1 MKESMRKFTTP
12 VVWLTALAVIA
23 GVLLGYEYHVLWKIQ
38 EQSLFLDTPLFFR
51 QQMLVPGGL
60 LTYMGS
66 FLTQLLYY
74 PVLGVAVLC
83 LLWGLLMWMMRCIFM
98 VGQRWAPLLVVPVAL
113 LLAANVEMGYW
124 IYAIKLKGW
133 YFDATIGVMVI
144 VAMLWLFRILSAY
157 RIWRRVLLVVTS
169 IVGYP
174 LFGTYAL
181 AATVLMALWCWRL
194 DKDRWQALADCILG
208 LLTVAAIPLLFYQ
221 YVYYQTNMVNLWWMA
236 LPIFKILESYPQ
248 YYVPYALLGATLV
261 ILTIGKWQTKCEQSD
276 DRAKADEYK
285 TLWVLPL
292 QANKG
297 GASESTKKP
306 TLKKVKVKKKN
317 VKRKNY
323 KDWWQNVVVIGML
336 VATVYGVHYAWMKDE
351 NFHREAAM
359 MHYTE
364 ETRWEDVLKEAAKQQ
379 DVPTR
384 AIVMMRNLA
393 LSRLG
398 RQGSEMCKYLN
409 GSKKPDSP
417 FAPPASMIVGDMIY
431 YNYGMLND
439 SHHMCIEAGVEFGWR
454 VQHLKYMARCGLMA
468 GETNV
473 MYKYTEMLKHT
484 LFHGQWAEHLETLL
498 QPELRK
504 KDKETGPVTHMLHYP
519 DVVGADNG
527 YAERYLMN
535 HLAVLDS
542 DDPYFQEQ
550 CLLATLWTKDS
561 NQFWPRFAKYL
572 SLHQGE
578 PIPRYYM
585 EAAYLYSVLLKN
597 APFQV
602 PVDEGTKRTYQELD
616 KQLQRFDDRDLDEVR
631 KALYPLYGDTY
642 FFEYFLM
649 DDIAYL

>member
-1 MKESMRKFTTP
+1 MRKFITP

-23 GVLLGYEYHVLWKIQ
+23 GMLLSYEYHVLWKIQ

-51 QQMLVPGGL
+51 QQMVVPGGL
-60 LTYMGS
+60 LTYMGC

-74 PVLGVAVLC
+74 PVLGVVVLC
-83 LLWGLLMWMMRCIFM
+83 LMWGLLMWMMQRTFK
-98 VGQRWAPLLVVPVAL
+98 VSQRWAPLLIVPVAM
-113 LLAANVEMGYW
+113 LLAANVQMGYW
-124 IYAIKLKGW
+124 IYPIKLKGW
-133 YFDATIGVMVI
+133 YFDATVGVMVI
-144 VAMLWLFRILSAY
+144 VALLWLFRILSAH
-157 RIWRRVLLVVTS
+157 RIWRRGLLVMTT

-194 DKDRWQALADCILG
+194 DKDRWQALADSLLG
-208 LLTVAAIPLLFYQ
+208 LLTVAAIPLMYYQ
-221 YVYYQTNMVNLWWMA
+221 YVYYQTNMVNLWWTA
-236 LPIFKILESYPQ
+236 LPIFKIIETNQ
-248 YYVPYALLGATLV
+248 EYYVPYALLGACLL
-261 ILTIGKWQTKCEQSD
+261 ILTIGKW
-276 DRAKADEYK
+276 DREPIKPIK
-285 TLWVLPL
+285 
-292 QANKG
+292 
-297 GASESTKKP
+297 STKTKKSPKP
-306 TLKKVKVKKKN
+306 QKPKLS
-317 VKRKNY
+317 
-323 KDWWQNVVVIGML
+323 WQTVIVVGVL
-336 VATVYGVHYAWMKDE
+336 VATVYGVWEMWMKDE

-359 MHYTE
+359 MHYAE
-364 ETRWEDVLKEAAKQQ
+364 ETRWEEVLEEAAQQQ
-379 DVPTR
+379 DIPTR
-384 AIVMMRNLA
+384 SIVMMRNLA

-398 RQGSEMCKYLN
+398 RQGSEMYQYVN
-409 GSKKPDSP
+409 GSKKPASP
-417 FAPPASMIVGDMIY
+417 FAPPSSMIVGDMIY
-431 YNYGMLND
+431 YNYGLMND
-439 SHHMCIEAGVEFGWR
+439 CHHMCIEAGVEFGWR
-454 VQHLKYMARCGLMA
+454 VQHLKYLARCGLMA

-484 LFHGQWAEHLETLL
+484 LFHSQWAEHLETLL

-504 KDKETGPVTHMLHYP
+504 KDKETGPVTHMMHYP
-519 DVVGADNG
+519 DAVGADNG

-535 HLAVLDS
+535 HLAVMDS

-561 NQFWPRFAKYL
+561 NLFWPRFAKYL
-572 SLHQGE
+572 SQHQGE

-597 APFQV
+597 APFQI

>member
-1 MKESMRKFTTP
+1 MRKYITP
-12 VVWLTALAVIA
+12 IVWLAALAVTA
-23 GVLLGYEYHVLWKIQ
+23 GLLLSYEYHVLWKIQ

-51 QQMLVPGGL
+51 QQMVVPGGL
-60 LTYMGS
+60 LTYMGC

-74 PVLGVAVLC
+74 PVLGVVVLC
-83 LLWGLLMWMMRCIFM
+83 LMWGLLMWMMQRTFK
-98 VGQRWAPLLVVPVAL
+98 VSQRWAPLLIVPVAM
-113 LLAANVEMGYW
+113 LLAANVQMGYW
-124 IYAIKLKGW
+124 IYPIKLKGW
-133 YFDATIGVMVI
+133 YFDATVGVMVI
-144 VAMLWLFRILSAY
+144 VALLWLFRILSAH
-157 RIWRRVLLVVTS
+157 RIWRRGLLVMTT

-194 DKDRWQALADCILG
+194 DKDRWQALADSLLG
-208 LLTVAAIPLLFYQ
+208 LLTVAAIPLMYYQ
-221 YVYYQTNMVNLWWMA
+221 YVYYQTNMVNLWWTA
-236 LPIFKILESYPQ
+236 LPIFKIIETNQ
-248 YYVPYALLGATLV
+248 EYYVPYALLGACLL
-261 ILTIGKWQTKCEQSD
+261 ILTIGKWDREPIKPAKPIKPKKSQKSQKAQRPKLSWQT
-276 DRAKADEYK
+276 
-285 TLWVLPL
+285 VI
-292 QANKG
+292 
-297 GASESTKKP
+297 
-306 TLKKVKVKKKN
+306 
-317 VKRKNY
+317 
-323 KDWWQNVVVIGML
+323 VVGVL
-336 VATVYGVHYAWMKDE
+336 VATVYGVWEMWMKDE

-359 MHYTE
+359 MHYAE
-364 ETRWEDVLKEAAKQQ
+364 ETRWEEVLEEAAQQQ
-379 DVPTR
+379 DIPTR
-384 AIVMMRNLA
+384 SIVMMRNLA

-398 RQGSEMCKYLN
+398 RQGSEMYQYVN
-409 GSKKPDSP
+409 GSKKPASP
-417 FAPPASMIVGDMIY
+417 FAPPSSMIVGDMIY
-431 YNYGMLND
+431 YNYGLMND
-439 SHHMCIEAGVEFGWR
+439 CHHMCIEAGVEFGWR
-454 VQHLKYMARCGLMA
+454 VQHLKYLARCGLMA

-484 LFHGQWAEHLETLL
+484 LFHSQWAEHLETLL

-504 KDKETGPVTHMLHYP
+504 KDKETGPVTHMMHYP
-519 DVVGADNG
+519 DAVGADNG

-535 HLAVLDS
+535 HLAVMDS

-561 NQFWPRFAKYL
+561 NLFWPRFAKYL
-572 SLHQGE
+572 SQHQGE

-597 APFQV
+597 APFQI

>member
-1 MKESMRKFTTP
+1 MKESMRKYITP
-12 VVWLTALAVIA
+12 IVWLAALAVTA
-23 GVLLGYEYHVLWKIQ
+23 GLLLSYEYHVLWKIQ

-51 QQMLVPGGL
+51 QQMVVPGGL
-60 LTYMGS
+60 LTYMGC

-74 PVLGVAVLC
+74 PVLGVVVLC
-83 LLWGLLMWMMRCIFM
+83 LLWGLLMWMMQRTFK
-98 VGQRWAPLLVVPVAL
+98 VSQRWAPLLIVPVAM
-113 LLAANVEMGYW
+113 LLAANVQMGYW
-124 IYAIKLKGW
+124 IYPIKLKGW
-133 YFDATIGVMVI
+133 YFDATVGVMVI
-144 VAMLWLFRILSAY
+144 VALLWLFRILSAH
-157 RIWRRVLLVVTS
+157 RIWRRGLLVMTT

-194 DKDRWQALADCILG
+194 DKDRWQALADSLLG
-208 LLTVAAIPLLFYQ
+208 LLTVAAIPLMYYQ
-221 YVYYQTNMVNLWWMA
+221 YVYYQTNMVNLWWTA
-236 LPIFKILESYPQ
+236 LPIFKIIETNQ
-248 YYVPYALLGATLV
+248 EYYVPYALLGACLL
-261 ILTIGKWQTKCEQSD
+261 ILTIGKW
-276 DRAKADEYK
+276 DREPIKPIK
-285 TLWVLPL
+285 
-292 QANKG
+292 
-297 GASESTKKP
+297 STKTKKSPKP
-306 TLKKVKVKKKN
+306 QKPKLS
-317 VKRKNY
+317 
-323 KDWWQNVVVIGML
+323 WQTVIVVGVL
-336 VATVYGVHYAWMKDE
+336 VATVYGVWEMWMKDE

-359 MHYTE
+359 MHYAE
-364 ETRWEDVLKEAAKQQ
+364 ETRWEEVLEEAAQQQ
-379 DVPTR
+379 DIPTR
-384 AIVMMRNLA
+384 SIVMMRNLA

-398 RQGSEMCKYLN
+398 RQGSEMYQYVN
-409 GSKKPDSP
+409 GSKKPASP
-417 FAPPASMIVGDMIY
+417 FAPPSSMIVGDMIY
-431 YNYGMLND
+431 YNYGLMND
-439 SHHMCIEAGVEFGWR
+439 CHHMCIEAGVEFGWR
-454 VQHLKYMARCGLMA
+454 VQHLKYLARCGLMA

-484 LFHGQWAEHLETLL
+484 LFHSQWAEHLETLL

-504 KDKETGPVTHMLHYP
+504 KDKETGPVTHMMHYP
-519 DVVGADNG
+519 DAVGADNG

-535 HLAVLDS
+535 HLAVMDS

-561 NQFWPRFAKYL
+561 NLFWPRFAKYL
-572 SLHQGE
+572 SQHQGE

-597 APFQV
+597 APFQI

>member
-1 MKESMRKFTTP
+1 MKESMRKYITP
-12 VVWLTALAVIA
+12 IVWLAALAVTA
-23 GVLLGYEYHVLWKIQ
+23 GLLLSYEYHVLWKIQ

-51 QQMLVPGGL
+51 QQMVVPGGL
-60 LTYMGS
+60 LTYMGC

-74 PVLGVAVLC
+74 PVLGVVVLC
-83 LLWGLLMWMMRCIFM
+83 LMWGLLMWMMQRTFK
-98 VGQRWAPLLVVPVAL
+98 VSQRWAPLLIVPVAM
-113 LLAANVEMGYW
+113 LLAANVQMGYW
-124 IYAIKLKGW
+124 IYPIKLKGW
-133 YFDATIGVMVI
+133 YFDATVGVMVI
-144 VAMLWLFRILSAY
+144 VALLWLFRILSAH
-157 RIWRRVLLVVTS
+157 RIWRRGLLVMTT

-194 DKDRWQALADCILG
+194 DKDRWQALADSLLG
-208 LLTVAAIPLLFYQ
+208 LLTVAAIPLMYYQ
-221 YVYYQTNMVNLWWMA
+221 YVYYQTNMVNLWWTA
-236 LPIFKILESYPQ
+236 LPIFKILETNQ
-248 YYVPYALLGATLV
+248 EYYVPYALLGACLL
-261 ILTIGKWQTKCEQSD
+261 ILTIGKW
-276 DRAKADEYK
+276 DREPIKPIK
-285 TLWVLPL
+285 
-292 QANKG
+292 
-297 GASESTKKP
+297 STKTKKSPKP
-306 TLKKVKVKKKN
+306 QKPKLS
-317 VKRKNY
+317 
-323 KDWWQNVVVIGML
+323 WQTVIVVGVL
-336 VATVYGVHYAWMKDE
+336 VATVYGVWEMWMKDE

-359 MHYTE
+359 MHYAE
-364 ETRWEDVLKEAAKQQ
+364 ETRWEEVLEEAAQQQ
-379 DVPTR
+379 DIPTR
-384 AIVMMRNLA
+384 SIVMMRNLA

-398 RQGSEMCKYLN
+398 RQGSEMYQYVN
-409 GSKKPDSP
+409 GSKKPASP
-417 FAPPASMIVGDMIY
+417 FAPPSSMIVGDMIY
-431 YNYGMLND
+431 YNYGLMND
-439 SHHMCIEAGVEFGWR
+439 CHHMCIEAGVEFGWR
-454 VQHLKYMARCGLMA
+454 VQHLKYLARCGLMA

-484 LFHGQWAEHLETLL
+484 LFHSQWAEHLETLL

-504 KDKETGPVTHMLHYP
+504 KDKETGPVTHMMHYP
-519 DVVGADNG
+519 DAVGADNG

-535 HLAVLDS
+535 HLAVMDS

-561 NQFWPRFAKYL
+561 NLFWPRFAKYL
-572 SLHQGE
+572 SQHQGE

-597 APFQV
+597 APFQI

>member
-1 MKESMRKFTTP
+1 
-12 VVWLTALAVIA
+12 
-23 GVLLGYEYHVLWKIQ
+23 
-38 EQSLFLDTPLFFR
+38 
-51 QQMLVPGGL
+51 
-60 LTYMGS
+60 
-66 FLTQLLYY
+66 
-74 PVLGVAVLC
+74 
-83 LLWGLLMWMMRCIFM
+83 MWMMCRTFL
-98 VGQRWAPLLVVPVAL
+98 VSQRWAPLLLVPVAM

-144 VAMLWLFRILSAY
+144 VALLWLFRILSVH
-157 RIWRRVLLVVTS
+157 RILRRVLLVVTT

-194 DKDRWQALADCILG
+194 DKDRWQALADSILG
-208 LLTVAAIPLLFYQ
+208 LLTVAAIPLLYYQ

-236 LPIFKILESYPQ
+236 LPIFKILETNQ
-248 YYVPYALLGATLV
+248 EYYVPYALLGATLV
-261 ILTIGKWQTKCEQSD
+261 ILTVGKWNQ
-276 DRAKADEYK
+276 
-285 TLWVLPL
+285 
-292 QANKG
+292 
-297 GASESTKKP
+297 ESIKP
-306 TLKKVKVKKKN
+306 TKPIKSSKS
-317 VKRKNY
+317 RKSQ
-323 KDWWQNVVVIGML
+323 KPPKPKLSWQTIMVVSVLAVMMCG
-336 VATVYGVHYAWMKDE
+336 VYYAWMKDE

-359 MHYTE
+359 MHYVE
-364 ETRWEDVLKEAAKQQ
+364 DTRWEEVLEEAAKQQ

-398 RQGSEMCKYLN
+398 RQGAEMCKYLN
-409 GSKKPDSP
+409 GSKKPASP

-454 VQHLKYMARCGLMA
+454 VQHLKYLARCGLMA

-484 LFHGQWAEHLETLL
+484 LFHSQWAEHLETLQQ
-498 QPELRK
+498 QPELKK

-519 DVVGADNG
+519 DIVGADNG

-535 HLAVLDS
+535 HLAVMDS

-550 CLLATLWTKDS
+550 CLLATLWTKES
-561 NQFWPRFAKYL
+561 RHFWPRFAKYL
-572 SLHQGE
+572 SQHQGE
-578 PIPRYYM
+578 PIPRYYV
-585 EAAYLYSVLLKN
+585 EAAYLYSVMEKD

-602 PVDEGTKRTYQELD
+602 PVDEGTKRTFDEFAKMLD
-616 KQLQRFDDRDLDEVR
+616 RFNGKNANEAR
-631 KALYPLYGDTY
+631 KALFPLFGDTY
-642 FFEYFLM
+642 FYEYYLM

>member
-1 MKESMRKFTTP
+1 MRKFITP

-23 GVLLGYEYHVLWKIQ
+23 GMLLSYEYHVLWKIQ

-51 QQMLVPGGL
+51 QQMVVPGGL
-60 LTYMGS
+60 LTYMGC

-74 PVLGVAVLC
+74 PVLGVVVLC
-83 LLWGLLMWMMRCIFM
+83 LMWGLLMWMMQRTFK
-98 VGQRWAPLLVVPVAL
+98 VSQRWAPLLIVPVAM
-113 LLAANVEMGYW
+113 LLAANVQMGYW
-124 IYAIKLKGW
+124 IYPIKLKGW
-133 YFDATIGVMVI
+133 YFDATVGVMVI
-144 VAMLWLFRILSAY
+144 VALLWLFRILSAH
-157 RIWRRVLLVVTS
+157 RIWRRGLLVMTT

-194 DKDRWQALADCILG
+194 DKDRWQALADSLLG
-208 LLTVAAIPLLFYQ
+208 LLTVAAIPLMYYQ
-221 YVYYQTNMVNLWWMA
+221 YVYYQTNMVNLWWTA
-236 LPIFKILESYPQ
+236 LPIFKIIETNQ
-248 YYVPYALLGATLV
+248 EYYVPYALLGVCLL
-261 ILTIGKWQTKCEQSD
+261 ILTVGKWDQEPIKPI
-276 DRAKADEYK
+276 K
-285 TLWVLPL
+285 
-292 QANKG
+292 
-297 GASESTKKP
+297 STKTKKSPKP
-306 TLKKVKVKKKN
+306 QKPKLS
-317 VKRKNY
+317 
-323 KDWWQNVVVIGML
+323 WQTVIVVGVL
-336 VATVYGVHYAWMKDE
+336 VATVYGVWEMWMKDE

-359 MHYTE
+359 MHYAE
-364 ETRWEDVLKEAAKQQ
+364 ETRWEEVLEEAAQQQ
-379 DVPTR
+379 DIPTR
-384 AIVMMRNLA
+384 SIVMMRNLA

-398 RQGSEMCKYLN
+398 RQGSEMYQYVN
-409 GSKKPDSP
+409 GSKKPASP
-417 FAPPASMIVGDMIY
+417 FAPPSSMIVGDMIY
-431 YNYGMLND
+431 YNYGLMND
-439 SHHMCIEAGVEFGWR
+439 CHHMCIEAGVEFGWR
-454 VQHLKYMARCGLMA
+454 VQHLKYLARCGLMA

-484 LFHGQWAEHLETLL
+484 LFHSQWAEHLETLL

-504 KDKETGPVTHMLHYP
+504 KDKETGPVTHMMHYP
-519 DVVGADNG
+519 DAVGADNG

-535 HLAVLDS
+535 HLAVMDS

-561 NQFWPRFAKYL
+561 NLFWPRFAKYL
-572 SLHQGE
+572 SQHQGE

-597 APFQV
+597 APFQI

>member
-1 MKESMRKFTTP
+1 MRNYITP
-12 VVWLTALAVIA
+12 IVWLAALAVTA
-23 GVLLGYEYHVLWKIQ
+23 GLLLSYEYHVLWKIQ

-51 QQMLVPGGL
+51 QQMVVPGGL
-60 LTYMGS
+60 LTYMGC

-74 PVLGVAVLC
+74 PVLGVVVLC
-83 LLWGLLMWMMRCIFM
+83 LMWGLLMWMMQRTFK
-98 VGQRWAPLLVVPVAL
+98 VSQRWAPLLIVPVAM
-113 LLAANVEMGYW
+113 LLAANVQMGYW
-124 IYAIKLKGW
+124 IYPIKLKGW
-133 YFDATIGVMVI
+133 YFDATVGVMVI
-144 VAMLWLFRILSAY
+144 VALLWLFRILSAH
-157 RIWRRVLLVVTS
+157 RIWRRGLLVMTT

-194 DKDRWQALADCILG
+194 DKDRWQALADSLLG
-208 LLTVAAIPLLFYQ
+208 LLTVAAIPLMYYQ
-221 YVYYQTNMVNLWWMA
+221 YVYYQTNMVNLWWTA
-236 LPIFKILESYPQ
+236 LPIFKIIETNQ
-248 YYVPYALLGATLV
+248 EYYVPYALLGACLL
-261 ILTIGKWQTKCEQSD
+261 ILTIGKW
-276 DRAKADEYK
+276 DREPIKPIK
-285 TLWVLPL
+285 
-292 QANKG
+292 
-297 GASESTKKP
+297 STKTKKSPKP
-306 TLKKVKVKKKN
+306 QKPKLS
-317 VKRKNY
+317 
-323 KDWWQNVVVIGML
+323 WQTVIVVGVL
-336 VATVYGVHYAWMKDE
+336 VATVYGVWEMWMKDE

-359 MHYTE
+359 MHYAE
-364 ETRWEDVLKEAAKQQ
+364 ETRWEEVLEEAAQQQ
-379 DVPTR
+379 DIPTR
-384 AIVMMRNLA
+384 SIVMMRNLA

-398 RQGSEMCKYLN
+398 RQGSEMYQYVN
-409 GSKKPDSP
+409 GSKKPASP
-417 FAPPASMIVGDMIY
+417 FAPPSSMIVGDMIY
-431 YNYGMLND
+431 YNYGLMND
-439 SHHMCIEAGVEFGWR
+439 CHHMCIEAGVEFGWR
-454 VQHLKYMARCGLMA
+454 VQHLKYLARCGLMA

-484 LFHGQWAEHLETLL
+484 LFHSQWAEHLETLL

-504 KDKETGPVTHMLHYP
+504 KDKETGPVTHMMHYP
-519 DVVGADNG
+519 DAVGADNG

-535 HLAVLDS
+535 HLAVMDS

-561 NQFWPRFAKYL
+561 NLFWPRFAKYL
-572 SLHQGE
+572 SQHQGE

-597 APFQV
+597 APFQI

>member
-1 MKESMRKFTTP
+1 MRKYITP
-12 VVWLTALAVIA
+12 IVWLAALAVTA
-23 GVLLGYEYHVLWKIQ
+23 GLLLSYEYHVLWKIQ

-51 QQMLVPGGL
+51 QQMVVPGGL
-60 LTYMGS
+60 LTYMGC

-74 PVLGVAVLC
+74 PVLGVVVLC
-83 LLWGLLMWMMRCIFM
+83 LMWGLLMWMMQRTFK
-98 VGQRWAPLLVVPVAL
+98 VSQRWAPLLIVPVAM
-113 LLAANVEMGYW
+113 LLAANVQMGYW
-124 IYAIKLKGW
+124 IYPIKLKGW
-133 YFDATIGVMVI
+133 YFDATVGVMVI
-144 VAMLWLFRILSAY
+144 VALLWLFRILSAH
-157 RIWRRVLLVVTS
+157 RIWRRGLLVMTT

-194 DKDRWQALADCILG
+194 DKDRWQALADSLLG
-208 LLTVAAIPLLFYQ
+208 LLTVAAIPLMYYQ
-221 YVYYQTNMVNLWWMA
+221 YVYYQTNMVNLWWTA
-236 LPIFKILESYPQ
+236 LPIFKIIETNQ
-248 YYVPYALLGATLV
+248 EYYVPYALLGVCLL
-261 ILTIGKWQTKCEQSD
+261 ILTVGKWDREPIKPAKPIKPKKSQKSPKPQKPKLSWQT
-276 DRAKADEYK
+276 
-285 TLWVLPL
+285 VI
-292 QANKG
+292 
-297 GASESTKKP
+297 
-306 TLKKVKVKKKN
+306 
-317 VKRKNY
+317 
-323 KDWWQNVVVIGML
+323 VVGVL
-336 VATVYGVHYAWMKDE
+336 VATVYGVWEMWMKDE

-359 MHYTE
+359 MHYAE
-364 ETRWEDVLKEAAKQQ
+364 ETRWEEVLEEAAQQQ
-379 DVPTR
+379 DIPTR
-384 AIVMMRNLA
+384 SIVMMRNLA

-398 RQGSEMCKYLN
+398 RQGSEMYQYVN
-409 GSKKPDSP
+409 GSKKPASP
-417 FAPPASMIVGDMIY
+417 FAPPSSMIVGDMIY
-431 YNYGMLND
+431 YNYGLMND
-439 SHHMCIEAGVEFGWR
+439 CHHMCIEAGVEFGWR
-454 VQHLKYMARCGLMA
+454 VQHLKYLARCGLMA

-484 LFHGQWAEHLETLL
+484 LFHSQWAEHLETLL

-504 KDKETGPVTHMLHYP
+504 KDKETGPVTHMMHYP
-519 DVVGADNG
+519 DAVGADNG

-535 HLAVLDS
+535 HLAVMDS

-561 NQFWPRFAKYL
+561 NLFWPRFAKYL
-572 SLHQGE
+572 SQHQGE

-597 APFQV
+597 APFQI